1 MKLASSFL
9 FFTAL
14 LASASASATRDVAH
28 YSVISID
35 CRERENGTLLHAFRS
50 FHFDGLPRYLVV
62 NVETFETR
70 LIDPSFLNCKDP
82 SAAAEVATSPYG
94 EASRA
99 EVRPPFPM
107 HNDGIR
113 HASGPV
119 QGTFLTADL
128 CPASKERFEY
138 RLFDEL
144 EKIAM
149 KSGRPVSIALSVSGK
164 WIRQHDLDF
173 ETIRR
178 LRDMRKLDVT
188 WVNHSDSHPYRKGQ
202 KYGQNFLLE
211 PGVVPE
217 REIEGAEQELLRRG
231 EVPSVFFRFPG
242 LVSNKKW
249 IEELGRHSLL
259 PIGADAWI
267 ALGQK
272 PVSGS
277 VILIHANG
285 NEPEGVRKFLKQMPE
300 IETLGPF
307 LPLSSLF

>member
-1 MKLASSFL
+1 MKLVPAL
-9 FFTAL
+9 VIFFAL
-14 LASASASATRDVAH
+14 LVSASASATRDIAR
-28 YSVISID
+28 YSVISLD
-35 CRERENGTLLHAFRS
+35 CREHESGEVLHAFRS
-50 FHFDGLPRYLVV
+50 LHLDGLPKYLVV

-82 SAAAEVATSPYG
+82 SAKAAAADSPYG
-94 EASRA
+94 LAARETT
-99 EVRPPFPM
+99 RPPYPL

-113 HASGPV
+113 HALGPV

-138 RLFDEL
+138 RLFEEL
-144 EKIAM
+144 EKLSA

-164 WIRQHDLDF
+164 WIRHHDLDF

-178 LRDMRKLDVT
+178 MRDMRKLEVT

-202 KYGQNFLLE
+202 SYRQNFLLE
-211 PGVVPE
+211 SGIVPGA
-217 REIEGAEQELLRRG
+217 EIEGVEKELLRHG
-231 EVPSVFFRFPG
+231 ELPSVFFRFPG
-242 LVSNKKW
+242 LISNREW
-249 IEELGRHSLL
+249 ITELARYSLL
-259 PIGADAWI
+259 PVGTDAWI
-267 ALGQK
+267 ATGQK

-285 NEPEGVRKFLKQMPE
+285 NEPEGVRKFLKQLPE

>member
-1 MKLASSFL
+1 MKVASSL
-9 FFTAL
+9 FAL
-14 LASASASATRDVAH
+14 ATLFSAAPASATRDIAH
-28 YSVISID
+28 YAVISLD
-35 CRERENGTLLHAFRS
+35 CRERESGALVHAFRS
-50 FHFDGLPRYLVV
+50 LHVDGLPRYLVV
-62 NVETFETR
+62 NVETFESR
-70 LIDPSFLNCKDP
+70 LIDPTFVNCKDP
-82 SAAAEVATSPYG
+82 TAASEVATSPYG
-94 EASRA
+94 EAAREA
-99 EVRPPFPM
+99 TRPPFPI
-107 HNDGIR
+107 HNDGIH
-113 HASGPV
+113 HAFGPV

-144 EKIAM
+144 EKISV

-211 PGVVPE
+211 PGVIPDQ
-217 REIEGAEQELLRRG
+217 EIEGAEQELLRRG

-242 LVSNKKW
+242 LVSNRKW

-259 PIGADAWI
+259 PIGSDAWL
-267 ALGQK
+267 ATGQK

-285 NEPEGVRKFLKQMPE
+285 NEPEGVTKFLKQLPE